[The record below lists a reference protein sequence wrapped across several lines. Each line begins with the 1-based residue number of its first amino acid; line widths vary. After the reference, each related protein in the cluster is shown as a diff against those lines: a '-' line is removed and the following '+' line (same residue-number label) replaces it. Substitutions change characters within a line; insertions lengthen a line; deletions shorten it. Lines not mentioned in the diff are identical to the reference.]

1 MATTCPAC
9 GNEVPPKMP
18 TCGWCGAS
26 LTGAGG
32 ETTVGVHEPE
42 RRVFGIPPATGLL
55 VLGVLI
61 AAVAFYLL
69 LTGRIVVGAIALIVG
84 FAVLAGFPGVAR
96 RPDESRVARRA
107 MRSYDGIRGR
117 ADATIESIAA
127 RAAARRRL
135 AQLDADLTQLEG
147 SRADAFRS
155 LGEAVYARDEAESE
169 RLRAEITAADA
180 ALEAKRSE
188 RERIQTETEERVGEA
203 KLRAQPTER
212 LEREQPEQPEQ
223 QEQQDK
229 GGPG

>member
-1 MATTCPAC
+1 MATSCPAC

-26 LTGAGG
+26 LAGAAGA
-32 ETTVGVHEPE
+32 TTVGVHEPD

-55 VLGVLI
+55 VLGVVV

-84 FAVLAGFPGVAR
+84 FVVLAGFPGVAR
-96 RPDESRVARRA
+96 RPDESAVARRA
-107 MRSYDGIRGR
+107 LRSYDGIRGR
-117 ADATIESIAA
+117 ADAAIESIAA

-135 AQLDADLTQLEG
+135 AQLEG

-169 RLRAEITAADA
+169 RLRAEITGADA

-188 RERIQTETEERVGEA
+188 RARIHAEAEERVGEA

-212 LEREQPEQPEQ
+212 LEREQPEP
-223 QEQQDK
+223 QEQ
-229 GGPG
+229 GGSE